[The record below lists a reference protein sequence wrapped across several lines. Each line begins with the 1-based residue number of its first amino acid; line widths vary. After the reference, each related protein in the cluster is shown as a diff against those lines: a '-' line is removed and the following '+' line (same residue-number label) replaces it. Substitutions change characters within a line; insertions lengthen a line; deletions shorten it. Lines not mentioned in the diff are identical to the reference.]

1 MPGYLGQHLYKS
13 NQSQRRFILPRWIVF
28 DRASLLRSFFFCARS
43 TLFSSLPL
51 VCYADA
57 NSEEQR
63 LIAPSRQRTNTNEQ
77 EKKAS
82 SFIRFGRHHT
92 HTVRAR
98 LSGKSLRRLNSASIE
113 SNSGTII
120 AALRSLLPLLLL
132 LPLFV
137 HVLKEDREAAAVSS
151 RPKSSPEPPSF
162 LLLNCFL
169 PLLPPLPLT
178 TSPSAEETVVS
189 LSLPIN
195 TSRSLPRSDS
205 RFKSL
210 QMQRKEESRLPLSL
224 WPACWPGQ
232 GPTRR
237 AAARRRS
244 FQDAVSRHVI
254 DASQP
259 DFKLWPPLDPPLPLA
274 EPPPSSLKR
283 KPGFKFHSQRVC
295 SRKEA
300 GIG

>member
-1 MPGYLGQHLYKS
+1 M
-13 NQSQRRFILPRWIVF
+13 
-28 DRASLLRSFFFCARS
+28 
-43 TLFSSLPL
+43 
-51 VCYADA
+51 
-57 NSEEQR
+57 
-63 LIAPSRQRTNTNEQ
+63 
-77 EKKAS
+77 
-82 SFIRFGRHHT
+82 
-92 HTVRAR
+92 
-98 LSGKSLRRLNSASIE
+98 
-113 SNSGTII
+113 
-120 AALRSLLPLLLL
+120 RSLLPLLLL

-162 LLLNCFL
+162 SSSTAF
-169 PLLPPLPLT
+169 
-178 TSPSAEETVVS
+178 SSAANDVAIGGGDCP

-195 TSRSLPRSDS
+195 TSRLLPRSDS

-232 GPTRR
+232 GLTRPAGR
-237 AAARRRS
+237 PPFVPRCCIA
-244 FQDAVSRHVI
+244 SRHRRFTARLQTL
-254 DASQP
+254 AS
-259 DFKLWPPLDPPLPLA
+259 LDPSLPLA